1 MRVFAA
7 KTGTFFR
14 MKSPTQEEIAQ
25 KLGLSRAT
33 VSRVLRNVSGP
44 KSSTAARI
52 IEVAQE
58 MGYRLPATENTAS
71 RKGVGRQKTAVLGL
85 LLCMPDVRTTENAE
99 VPMRALHGA
108 TDASREQNVLL
119 HVEYISVSDAAGIQS
134 VRDLPK
140 PFRQKQ
146 VSGAVLF
153 GRLTPVAVS
162 AFLEKVPCVRIA
174 DHDPGVLLDLVGQ
187 DDRTAVR
194 ELVLRLKALGHR
206 KIGYYCLQSSA
217 SYALARF
224 SGYVEALALAG
235 LEYSPAWS
243 VNIWERSGG
252 SGFDQVQRAVD
263 DGVTAWICAHDEA
276 GYELIRFFNSRGLQV
291 PQDCSVCGFDNL
303 PVPEGM
309 PAMATIDWPFEDIV
323 ASAVGVLL
331 QRVNEPMRAFSQLQF
346 GGRMI
351 AGETVGPCPAA

>member
-1 MRVFAA
+1 
-7 KTGTFFR
+7 

-25 KLGLSRAT
+25 ALGVSRAT

-52 IEVAQE
+52 IEVARE

-71 RKGVGRQKTAVLGL
+71 RKGVGRQKTPVLGL
-85 LLCMPDVRTTENAE
+85 LLCMPDVRTPENAE
-99 VPMRALHGA
+99 IPMRALHGA
-108 TDASREQNVLL
+108 MDASREQDVLL
-119 HVEYISVSDAAGIQS
+119 HVEYISESEAAEIRS
-134 VRDLPK
+134 AKDLPK
-140 PFRQKQ
+140 PFRQKS
-146 VSGAVLF
+146 VSGGVLV
-153 GRLTPVAVS
+153 GRLTPEAVS

-174 DHDPGVLLDLVGQ
+174 DHDPGVQLDLVGQ

-194 ELVLRLKALGHR
+194 EMVMRLKAAGHR
-206 KIGYYCLQSSA
+206 KIGYYCIRPSV

-224 SGYVEALALAG
+224 SGYVEALALTE

-252 SGFDQVQRAVD
+252 DGFDQVQRAVD
-263 DGVTAWICAHDEA
+263 DGVTAWVCAHDEV
-276 GYELIRFFNSRGLQV
+276 GYELIRYLNSRGLRV
-291 PQDCSVCGFDNL
+291 SEDFSVCGFDNL
-303 PVPEGM
+303 SVPEGM
-309 PAMATIDWPFEDIV
+309 PAMATIEWPLEDMV
-323 ASAVGVLL
+323 AAAVGMLL

-351 AGETVGPCPAA
+351 EGESIGPATIC